1 MAMVQD
7 EQLQVVAERIASD
20 MIAIQPRAND
30 LMRWGDSRS
39 GALAMA
45 AVMTGTLFATV
56 GVYRRVTRHSDVVGV
71 ERLYARTVGVD
82 RDRADADV
90 SYVNQ
95 RLQQL
100 AVALAMDDDLDELV
114 TGAAG
119 VLVAYVAA
127 GRPAE
132 QRLDEV
138 EAVFGPLRE
147 ASDDKA
153 GVVAELL
160 PEYLAAWRRALS

>member
-1 MAMVQD
+1 MVQ
-7 EQLQVVAERIASD
+7 EQDLQVVADRIASGVVA
-20 MIAIQPRAND
+20 MQPRLNN

-45 AVMTGTLFATV
+45 AVMTGSLIEAV
-56 GVYRRVTRHSDVVGV
+56 ALYRRVTRHSDVVGV
-71 ERLYARTVGVD
+71 ERLYAGTVGVD

-90 SYVNQ
+90 SYVWQ

-114 TGAAG
+114 SGAAR
-119 VLVAYVAA
+119 VLVAYVVA

-132 QRLDEV
+132 PRLDEV

-147 ASDDKA
+147 ARDDDQA
-153 GVVAELL
+153 DVLAELS
-160 PEYLAAWRRALS
+160 PEYLAAWRRVLS